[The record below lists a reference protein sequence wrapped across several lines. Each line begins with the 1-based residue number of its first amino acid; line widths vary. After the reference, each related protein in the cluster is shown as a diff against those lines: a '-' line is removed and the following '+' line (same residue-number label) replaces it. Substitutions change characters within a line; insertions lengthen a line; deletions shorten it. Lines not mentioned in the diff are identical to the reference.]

1 MIATMFMDDSK
12 DSKQEVVVVSAGL
25 VGSKDQWDLL
35 RKWWNNRLRKDN
47 LAYFKNSDCVNLQGE
62 FYKFRELGPLSA
74 GKAHAQL
81 IREDLK
87 LIIRSVGVVGAG
99 VAIAIPDW
107 NQLRELPG
115 SYGFFARD
123 PYETAFQSL
132 MFESVK
138 DLRRVP
144 GRNMIRFFHDE
155 GDDFERLHV
164 AFKEFKNKNP
174 KIAKYVGGFESLDDK
189 VHAPLQAADL
199 IANSARLMASEWVQ
213 TRKNISL
220 SLLRECIPRVQVWDR
235 TLLLEL
241 LERHKRKA
249 KRRGDI
255 P

>member
-1 MIATMFMDDSK
+1 MIATMFIDDSK

-25 VGSKDQWDLL
+25 MGNQDQWDLL
-35 RKWWNNRLRKDN
+35 RKRWTDRLRKDN
-47 LAYFKNSDCVNLQGE
+47 LAYFKNSECVNLQGE
-62 FYKFRELGPLSA
+62 FQTFRDLGPLLV
-74 GKAHAQL
+74 GKAQAQR

-99 VAIAIPDW
+99 VAIAMPDW
-107 NQLRELPG
+107 NQLTVLRG

-132 MFESVK
+132 MFEK
-138 DLRRVP
+138 KR
-144 GRNMIRFFHDE
+144 
-155 GDDFERLHV
+155 
-164 AFKEFKNKNP
+164 NP
-174 KIAKYVGGFESLDDK
+174 KIAKYIGGFESLDDK
-189 VHAPLQAADL
+189 IHPPLQAADL

-213 TRKNISL
+213 TRKDVSL
-220 SLLRECIPRVQVWDR
+220 TLLRECIPRVQAWDR

-249 KRRGDI
+249 ESRGDQ

>member
-1 MIATMFMDDSK
+1 MIAAMFMDDSK

-25 VGSKDQWDLL
+25 MGNQDQWDLI
-35 RKWWNNRLRKDN
+35 RKRWNDRLRKDN
-47 LAYFKNSDCVNLQGE
+47 LAYFKNSECVNLQGE
-62 FYKFRELGPLSA
+62 FHKFRDIGPLSV

-87 LIIRSVGVVGAG
+87 FIIRSVGVVGAA
-99 VAIAIPDW
+99 VAIAMPDW
-107 NQLRELPG
+107 NQLAELPG

-132 MFESVK
+132 MFESIK
-138 DLRRVP
+138 DLRRIP
-144 GRNMIRFFHDE
+144 GRNMMRFFHDE
-155 GDDFERLHV
+155 GDDFERLHFT
-164 AFKEFKNKNP
+164 FKDFKKKNP
-174 KIAKYVGGFESLDDK
+174 KIAKYMGGFESLDDK
-189 VHAPLQAADL
+189 VHPPLQAADL

-213 TRKNISL
+213 TRKDVSL
-220 SLLRECIPRVQVWDR
+220 KLLRECIPRVQVWDR

-249 KRRGDI
+249 KSRSDL